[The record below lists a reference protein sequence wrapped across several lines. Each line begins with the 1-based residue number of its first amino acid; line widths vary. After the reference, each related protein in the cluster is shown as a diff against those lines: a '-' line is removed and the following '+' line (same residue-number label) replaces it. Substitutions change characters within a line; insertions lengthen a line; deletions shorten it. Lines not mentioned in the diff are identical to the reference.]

1 MITETGRVIKID
13 RGVAVIEMQKK
24 SACAQCHANCVCEFE
39 TGAVVIE
46 ANDPIGVRLNQ
57 QVEVMIPYDSAL
69 KASFVVY
76 VIPLC
81 GLLLGMLLGWA
92 IGQRV
97 GVENIFEMI
106 GGFGCL
112 GLSFLFVHY
121 YNNHFKKQARNQPV
135 ITRVLAEV

>member
-1 MITETGRVIKID
+1 MITETGRVVKVE
-13 RGVAVIEMQKK
+13 RGIAVIEIEKK
-24 SACAQCHANCVCEFE
+24 SACAQCHAGCACNIE
-39 TGAVVIE
+39 TGEVIVE
-46 ANDPIGVRLNQ
+46 ANDPIGVSVNQ
-57 QVEVMIPYDSAL
+57 QVEVTIPLDSAL

-81 GLLLGMLLGWA
+81 GLLLGMLIGWG

-97 GVENIFEMI
+97 GVENIFEII

-121 YNNHFKKQARNQPV
+121 YNNYFKKQAKNQPI
-135 ITRVLAEV
+135 ITRVLA

>member
-1 MITETGRVIKID
+1 MITEIGRVVKIE
-13 RGVAVIEMQKK
+13 RGIAVIEIQKK
-24 SACAQCHANCVCEFE
+24 SACAQCHAGCACNIE
-39 TGAVVIE
+39 TGEVIVE
-46 ANDPIGVRLNQ
+46 ANDPIGVRVNQ
-57 QVEVMIPYDSAL
+57 QVEVTIPYDSAL

-81 GLLLGMLLGWA
+81 ALIVGMLSGWA

-121 YNNHFKKQARNQPV
+121 YNNLFKKQAKNQPV
-135 ITRVLAEV
+135 ITRVLVDA